1 MHNCISVDWLQCHVK
16 VPRKDFENL
25 FAAIPV
31 SIQDK
36 DGNWKVE
43 KVQSTELKELDNRY
57 MLERTGFQT
66 RNFKAI
72 YEIRDRVTNEEI
84 AVLASEPRSEMCM
97 KEDSGL
103 IKIINKYL
111 YQKNLLHFVQQIFHD
126 LQLTL
131 INVTRF
137 DIAADFERFDTIEC
151 QEFIEMFTNR
161 LFIKKTAAKMKMM
174 GDSWSV
180 DKGKMTGGISSL
192 KFGLETSDVNYYL
205 YNKSLELKQVKDKPW
220 IRDHWKANG
229 WNEKTDV
236 WRLEFSLH
244 SNTDGVM
251 YVDEHG
257 EIRCFQFKDL
267 SLLLDNLDK
276 VYSHYFN
283 KHFQFVR
290 AEKTKKGNF
299 KKQSRCDRVVLFE
312 HLKFEGVKISLSDK
326 KDAGRS
332 AKTFAKKLMQFNQ
345 ELRGQDFNL
354 AIAGNEMFTYTIM
367 KHDLQ
372 TWMEKK
378 LPGAH
383 LSPNIVDLVNRGR
396 QSQLV
401 IIAMEDK
408 PQPANVFFSA
418 EKQALLLQQQQYDAL
433 VSKFAIV
440 PDGKIL
446 HYDNNGNCLGYCE
459 CPF

>member
-1 MHNCISVDWLQCHVK
+1 M
-16 VPRKDFENL
+16 P
-25 FAAIPV
+25 
-31 SIQDK
+31 
-36 DGNWKVE
+36 G
-43 KVQSTELKELDNRY
+43 
-57 MLERTGFQT
+57 GG
-66 RNFKAI
+66 
-72 YEIRDRVTNEEI
+72 VTNEEI

-111 YQKNLLHFVQQIFHD
+111 YQNNLLHFVQSLFHD

-290 AEKTKKGNF
+290 AEK
-299 KKQSRCDRVVLFE
+299 
-312 HLKFEGVKISLSDK
+312 
-326 KDAGRS
+326 
-332 AKTFAKKLMQFNQ
+332 
-345 ELRGQDFNL
+345 
-354 AIAGNEMFTYTIM
+354 AGNVP
-367 KHDLQ
+367 LRL
-372 TWMEKK
+372 K
-378 LPGAH
+378 L
-383 LSPNIVDLVNRGR
+383 
-396 QSQLV
+396 
-401 IIAMEDK
+401 
-408 PQPANVFFSA
+408 
-418 EKQALLLQQQQYDAL
+418 
-433 VSKFAIV
+433 
-440 PDGKIL
+440 
-446 HYDNNGNCLGYCE
+446 CLG
-459 CPF
+459 